1 MQRYFVIWLQSTLA
15 LLEGR
20 FDDAER
26 LSNEAL
32 DIGVAANHPDAFV
45 VWGTQA
51 AILAWQRGDTSHL
64 LEPARELLDQF
75 PDLSAW
81 PAAVA
86 LVEVMAGEPEA
97 ARRAAPRLR
106 RRPRRP
112 RLQLDLDGRD
122 ARAHRGGPNHRMTA
136 TPPARSTSGSR
147 RSRTRSAS

>member
-32 DIGVAANHPDAFV
+32 DIGVAADHPDAFV

-51 AILAWQRGDTSHL
+51 VILAWQRGDTSHL
-64 LEPARELLDQF
+64 LDPARELLDQF

-86 LVEVMAGEPEA
+86 LVEAMAGR
-97 ARRAAPRLR
+97 ARRGARPAPRLR

-112 RLQLDLDGRD
+112 RVQLDLDGRD
-122 ARAHRGGPNHRMTA
+122 ARAHRGGPDHRRA
-136 TPPARSTSGSR
+136 ARPRRRSTSGWR
-147 RSRTRSAS
+147 RSRARSAS